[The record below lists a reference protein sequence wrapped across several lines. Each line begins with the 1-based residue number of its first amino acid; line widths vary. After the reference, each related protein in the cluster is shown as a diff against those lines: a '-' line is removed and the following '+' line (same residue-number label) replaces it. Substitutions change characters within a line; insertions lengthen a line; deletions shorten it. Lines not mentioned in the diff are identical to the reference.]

1 LDPGDGQ
8 KLGTQTL
15 TKVAPIVL
23 PAFWRDSIFGS
34 MDHLRFFNKFLE
46 GPVTYEGRNGDG
58 LLFAY
63 RKIEKIVARKGRFSI
78 VHGSQGVKIQDLPPV
93 EVIFGQTPGMNIVR
107 ERLERVAPTTVPV
120 LLQGESGTGKEI
132 LAKTLHARSNRAK
145 SAWVKVICPAI
156 PNSLIESEM
165 FGYEKGA
172 FTGAYSNKRGLLEF
186 ADGGTLFLDE
196 VASLDLSVQA
206 KLLQVL
212 QDGSFTRVG
221 GHETRKIDTRIISS
235 ANGNLR
241 AQTEEGSFRLDFFA
255 RINTV
260 TIELLPLRKR
270 TADLPV
276 LIDYFLD
283 IYSKEYRSSRKPLA
297 NNTLRLMQQFRWP
310 GNIRQLENMI
320 RSYVLIGSEEAVAD
334 QLVPEPVSRMLPEID
349 LANPIS
355 LKDLTKAATRNLE
368 LEVITEALRA
378 NGWNRQKTAKWLNIS
393 YRSLLYKLDGDA
405 SRLLRRPC
413 RNRSPSEFTSTE

>member
-1 LDPGDGQ
+1 MH
-8 KLGTQTL
+8 
-15 TKVAPIVL
+15 
-23 PAFWRDSIFGS
+23 R
-34 MDHLRFFNKFLE
+34 
-46 GPVTYEGRNGDG
+46 
-58 LLFAY
+58 
-63 RKIEKIVARKGRFSI
+63 
-78 VHGSQGVKIQDLPPV
+78 SQGVKIQDLPPV

-107 ERLERVAPTTVPV
+107 EKLERVAPTTVPV
-120 LLQGESGTGKEI
+120 LFQGESGTGKEI
-132 LAKTLHARSNRAK
+132 LAKAIHARSNRAK
-145 SAWVKVICPAI
+145 SEWVKVICPAI
-156 PNSLIESEM
+156 PNSLIESEL

-172 FTGAYSNKRGLLEF
+172 FTGAYSNKRGLVEF

-196 VASLDLSVQA
+196 VGSLDLSVQA

-212 QDGSFTRVG
+212 QDGSFLRVG

-235 ANGNLR
+235 ANSNLQV
-241 AQTEEGSFRLDFFA
+241 QTEEGSLRLDFFA

-260 TIELLPLRKR
+260 TIDLPPLRKR

-283 IYSKEYRSSRKPLA
+283 IYSKEYRSSRKPLS
-297 NNTLRLMQQFRWP
+297 NGTLRLMQKFRWP

-334 QLVPEPVSRMLPEID
+334 QLVPGTVSKMLPEID

-368 LEVITEALRA
+368 LKVITQALRA

-393 YRSLLYKLDGDA
+393 YRSLLYKLDGDG
-405 SRLLRRPC
+405 SHILRHSC
-413 RNRSPSEFTSTE
+413 RYRSPSGHT